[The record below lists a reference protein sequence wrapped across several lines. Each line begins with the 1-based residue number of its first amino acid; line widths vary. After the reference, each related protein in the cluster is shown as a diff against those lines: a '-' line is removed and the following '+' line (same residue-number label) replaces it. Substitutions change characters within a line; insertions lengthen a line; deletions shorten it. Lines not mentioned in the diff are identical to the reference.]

1 MKNGC
6 FSDDVF
12 SWTFQC
18 LTSTA
23 VKKGGLYS
31 LDISSVYQYK
41 NTLIGFKVDAESNV
55 SSLQF
60 SAHPFSC
67 TGMLLITMLLY
78 DSCRSLLLLM
88 YLKSCH
94 PQSLRFLLSCLI
106 AMLERWSL
114 FSYTFS
120 WYCTNCWSLLM
131 AVFFIN
137 CVDLYCL
144 YNIGSPAIQE
154 ACGFC

>member
-41 NTLIGFKVDAESNV
+41 NTLIGFKVYAESNV

-94 PQSLRFLLSCLI
+94 PQNLRFLLSCLI
-106 AMLERWSL
+106 AIPERWSL
-114 FSYTFS
+114 FSYTFC
-120 WYCTNCWSLLM
+120 WYCTNCWNLLM
-131 AVFFIN
+131 ALFFIIW
-137 CVDLYCL
+137 VDLYCL